1 MLFSILFFVCF
12 CVSPFKVVWR
22 FFAGLGTASE
32 DVETMSVGQVG
43 LRDEREHTE
52 KERER
57 HFLSTSWDRR
67 VGWERGG
74 ETKEKKESKREMKI
88 KPTII
93 QNRGENTEEHRGGKK
108 RKRKRKRRIRRCV
121 WSGALVSIHRRIQ
134 QKRRQPVKHLYDMC
148 I

>member
-57 HFLSTSWDRR
+57 DTSCQQVETVEWVGNGGGGNERKEREQERDEDKADNNTKQRR
-67 VGWERGG
+67 
-74 ETKEKKESKREMKI
+74 K
-88 KPTII
+88 
-93 QNRGENTEEHRGGKK
+93 
-108 RKRKRKRRIRRCV
+108 
-121 WSGALVSIHRRIQ
+121 HRRT
-134 QKRRQPVKHLYDMC
+134 
-148 I
+148 